1 MSTKEINEYY
11 DSTENRVVRE
21 DLIYALSLVGE
32 ERIAID
38 CGCGAGSDIAFLRSK
53 GFEVYAFDVEEESI
67 NRCQARFKGDERVHL
82 SNDDFSSFTYPDVS
96 LVVADASLFFCP
108 PNQFNDVWSK
118 ISFSLISSSGVF
130 CGSFLG
136 PNDTMASA
144 EYDKEAFWPEVSIF
158 TEDKLRA
165 IFADFKIER
174 WQEHQISGQ
183 TAQGVDHNW
192 HIFSV
197 IAKKI

>member
-11 DSTENRVVRE
+11 DSTENRAVRE

-38 CGCGAGSDIAFLRSK
+38 CGCGAGSDISFLRSK
-53 GFEVYAFDVEEESI
+53 GFEVYAFDVEDESI
-67 NRCQARFKGDERVHL
+67 YRCRKRFKGDDRIHL
-82 SNDDFSSFTYPDVS
+82 SKDDFSTFTYPDAT

-108 PNQFNDVWSK
+108 PSQFDHVWSK
-118 ISFSLISSSGVF
+118 INHSLSSSNGVF

-136 PNDTMASA
+136 PNDTMASSD
-144 EYDKEAFWPEVSIF
+144 YDKEAFWPEVTVF
-158 TEDKLRA
+158 TEDKLRE
-165 IFADFKIER
+165 IFSGFKIEK
-174 WQEHQISGQ
+174 WEEHKVSGK
-183 TAQGVDHNW
+183 TAQSMDHNW